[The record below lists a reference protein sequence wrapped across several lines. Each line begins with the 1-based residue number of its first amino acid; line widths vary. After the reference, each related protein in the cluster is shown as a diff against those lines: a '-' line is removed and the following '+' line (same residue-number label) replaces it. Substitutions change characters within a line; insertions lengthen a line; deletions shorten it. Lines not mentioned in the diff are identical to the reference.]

1 MVTLENIQH
10 NDEINELIRMADN
23 ALAASDFTFHN
34 QTHVN
39 RVVENISF
47 VIKNSFVEF
56 TKRETELAKI
66 AAYIH
71 DIGNV
76 VNRMDHSHSG
86 AVLAYSILKDMAMP
100 QHEILEIMTAI
111 GNHDIDTGV
120 PVNKIGAALII
131 SDKVD
136 VINTRVRPG
145 IKLEDDTTFHNIINT
160 NVKEYHLA
168 YMNGIYTAH
177 FSINAGYIGLFFKLY
192 YDNMMLCKKA
202 ADFLGCQFWVYVNEN
217 WMM

>member
-1 MVTLENIQH
+1 
-10 NDEINELIRMADN
+10 MADN
-23 ALAASDFTFHN
+23 ALAASDFTLHN

-39 RVVENISF
+39 RVVENIRKVISGSF
-47 VIKNSFVEF
+47 VDFSD
-56 TKRETELAKI
+56 REKELAEI

-86 AVLAYSILKDMAMP
+86 AVLAYTILKDMAMP
-100 QHEILEIMTAI
+100 QSEILEIMTAI

-131 SDKVD
+131 ADKID
-136 VINTRVRPG
+136 VICDRVRSG
-145 IKLEDDTTFHNIINT
+145 IKLENDSTFHNVINT
-160 NVKEYHLA
+160 NTTDYKFGCLPNQNDVWRYV
-168 YMNGIYTAH
+168 AH
-177 FSINAGYIGLFFKLY
+177 FTINDGYIGLFFKLY

-202 ADFLGCQFWVYVNEN
+202 ADFLGRDFNVYINGK

>member
-1 MVTLENIQH
+1 MVTLDNIKH
-10 NDEINELIRMADN
+10 SDEINELIRMADN
-23 ALAASDFTFHN
+23 ALAASDFTLHN

-39 RVVENISF
+39 RVVDNISF
-47 VIKNSFVEF
+47 VTAHSFVEF
-56 TKRETELAKI
+56 SEREKELAQI
-66 AAYIH
+66 AAYMH

-86 AVLAYSILKDMAMP
+86 AVLAYCLLKDMAMP

-131 SDKVD
+131 ADKVD
-136 VINTRVRPG
+136 VINTRVRSD
-145 IKLEDDTTFHNIINT
+145 IKLENDYTHHNTINT
-160 NVKEYHLA
+160 NVTEYYLEYDFGKFIA
-168 YMNGIYTAH
+168 NFTVNSGYT
-177 FSINAGYIGLFFKLY
+177 GLFFKLY

-202 ADFLGCQFWVYVNEN
+202 ADFLGNYFMVRINN
-217 WMM
+217 SWMM